1 MGGACFFLF
10 VGVVAVTCSLKRL
23 LNGACWL
30 DRWMMALLPYLQKGK
45 SQSREDRSEQ
55 KQTSET
61 MKSSNR
67 KEKKL
72 KSQESVLEL
81 P

>member
-1 MGGACFFLF
+1 MA
-10 VGVVAVTCSLKRL
+10 L
-23 LNGACWL
+23 LL
-30 DRWMMALLPYLQKGK
+30 PLLPYLQKGK
-45 SQSREDRSEQ
+45 SQSGEDHSKQ

-67 KEKKL
+67 KEKKNY
-72 KSQESVLEL
+72 KTEKNKGQESVWEL

>member
-1 MGGACFFLF
+1 MFFLF
-10 VGVVAVTCSLKRL
+10 VGVVGVTCSQK
-23 LNGACWL
+23 GFECACCL

-45 SQSREDRSEQ
+45 SQSREDHSKQ

-72 KSQESVLEL
+72 ESQESVWEL